1 MARNDTNV
9 CKLCRREGVKLFLK
23 GQRCFSEKCAV
34 NRRNYPP
41 GQHVRPKKGTDYGTQ
56 LREKQKCKRI
66 YGVLERQFQHYFS
79 IARRQKGNTGE
90 NLLIL
95 MERRLD
101 NVLLSLG
108 LAFSRFDARQMVAHG
123 HVHVNGRRLD
133 IPSYLVRAGDEISV
147 VGKEKI
153 TKKAGDAIE
162 MNKVCIV
169 PCGAVEQHGGA
180 RAAEEQAQHLAAVSC
195 TRDPRRSGRGLQRSA
210 RDNAEL
216 LHDTSYR
223 LTLRPI

>member
-41 GQHVRPKKGTDYGTQ
+41 GQHVRPRKGTDYGTQ

-66 YGVLERQFQHYFS
+66 YGVLERQFLHYFD

-123 HVHVNGRRLD
+123 HVYVNGRRLD
-133 IPSYLVRAGDEISV
+133 IPSYLVRAGDEIAV
-147 VGKEKI
+147 KGKEKI

-162 MNKVCIV
+162 MNKGRPLPTWLEATPGEHKGRVIQLPKREDV
-169 PCGAVEQHGGA
+169 SVELN
-180 RAAEEQAQHLAAVSC
+180 EQLLV
-195 TRDPRRSGRGLQRSA
+195 
-210 RDNAEL
+210 EL
-216 LHDTSYR
+216 CSK
-223 LTLRPI
+223 

>member
-66 YGVLERQFQHYFS
+66 YGVLERQFQHYFD
-79 IARRQKGNTGE
+79 IAKRQKGNTGE

-123 HVHVNGRRLD
+123 HIKVNGRRLD
-133 IPSYLVRAGDEISV
+133 IPSYLVRAGDEIAV
-147 VGKEKI
+147 AGQEKI

-162 MNKVCIV
+162 MNKGRPLPTWLEATPADHKGRVIQLPKREDVSVELNEQLIV
-169 PCGAVEQHGGA
+169 
-180 RAAEEQAQHLAAVSC
+180 
-195 TRDPRRSGRGLQRSA
+195 
-210 RDNAEL
+210 EL
-216 LHDTSYR
+216 CSK
-223 LTLRPI
+223 

>member
-133 IPSYLVRAGDEISV
+133 IPSYLVRAGDEISN
-147 VGKEKI
+147 VGKEKNS
-153 TKKAGDAIE
+153 KKAGDAIE
-162 MNKVCIV
+162 KNKGRPPRTGREATPNDNKGRVIQLPKREDVSVELNEQLIV
-169 PCGAVEQHGGA
+169 
-180 RAAEEQAQHLAAVSC
+180 
-195 TRDPRRSGRGLQRSA
+195 
-210 RDNAEL
+210 EL
-216 LHDTSYR
+216 CSK
-223 LTLRPI
+223 

>member
-123 HVHVNGRRLD
+123 HVQVNGRRLD

-162 MNKVCIV
+162 MNKGRPLPTWLEATPNDNKGRVIQLPKREDVSVELNEQLIV
-169 PCGAVEQHGGA
+169 
-180 RAAEEQAQHLAAVSC
+180 
-195 TRDPRRSGRGLQRSA
+195 
-210 RDNAEL
+210 EL
-216 LHDTSYR
+216 CSK
-223 LTLRPI
+223 

>member
-66 YGVLERQFQHYFS
+66 YGVLERQFQHYFD

-133 IPSYLVRAGDEISV
+133 IPSYLVRSGDEISV
-147 VGKEKI
+147 KGKEKI
-153 TKKAGDAIE
+153 SKKAGDAIE
-162 MNKVCIV
+162 MNKGRPLPPWLEAVPTELKGKIV
-169 PCGAVEQHGGA
+169 QLPKREDVSSEINEQ
-180 RAAEEQAQHLAAVSC
+180 LII
-195 TRDPRRSGRGLQRSA
+195 
-210 RDNAEL
+210 EL
-216 LHDTSYR
+216 CSK
-223 LTLRPI
+223 

>member
-66 YGVLERQFQHYFS
+66 YGVLERQFQHYFD
-79 IARRQKGNTGE
+79 IAKRQKGNTGE

-123 HVHVNGRRLD
+123 HIQVNGRRLD
-133 IPSYLVRAGDEISV
+133 IPSYLVRAGDDIAV
-147 VGKEKI
+147 TGKEKV

-162 MNKVCIV
+162 MNKGRPLPTWLEATPADHKGRVIQLPKREDVSVELNEQLIV
-169 PCGAVEQHGGA
+169 
-180 RAAEEQAQHLAAVSC
+180 
-195 TRDPRRSGRGLQRSA
+195 
-210 RDNAEL
+210 EL
-216 LHDTSYR
+216 CSK
-223 LTLRPI
+223 

>member
-153 TKKAGDAIE
+153 SKKAGDAIE
-162 MNKVCIV
+162 MNKGRPLPTWLEATPTDNKGRVIQLPKREDVSVELNEQLIV
-169 PCGAVEQHGGA
+169 
-180 RAAEEQAQHLAAVSC
+180 
-195 TRDPRRSGRGLQRSA
+195 
-210 RDNAEL
+210 EL
-216 LHDTSYR
+216 CSK
-223 LTLRPI
+223 

>member
-101 NVLLSLG
+101 NVLLSIG

-123 HVHVNGRRLD
+123 HVRVNGRRLD
-133 IPSYLVRAGDEISV
+133 IPSYLVRAGDEIAV

-153 TKKAGDAIE
+153 SKKAGDAVE
-162 MNKVCIV
+162 MNKGRPLPTWLEATPTENKGRVIQLPKREDVSVELNEQLIV
-169 PCGAVEQHGGA
+169 
-180 RAAEEQAQHLAAVSC
+180 
-195 TRDPRRSGRGLQRSA
+195 
-210 RDNAEL
+210 EL
-216 LHDTSYR
+216 CSK
-223 LTLRPI
+223 

>member
-133 IPSYLVRAGDEISV
+133 IPSYLVRAGDEIAV

-153 TKKAGDAIE
+153 SKKAGDAVE
-162 MNKVCIV
+162 MNKGRPLPTWLEATPTENKGRVIQLPKREDVSVELNEQLIV
-169 PCGAVEQHGGA
+169 
-180 RAAEEQAQHLAAVSC
+180 
-195 TRDPRRSGRGLQRSA
+195 
-210 RDNAEL
+210 EL
-216 LHDTSYR
+216 CSK
-223 LTLRPI
+223 